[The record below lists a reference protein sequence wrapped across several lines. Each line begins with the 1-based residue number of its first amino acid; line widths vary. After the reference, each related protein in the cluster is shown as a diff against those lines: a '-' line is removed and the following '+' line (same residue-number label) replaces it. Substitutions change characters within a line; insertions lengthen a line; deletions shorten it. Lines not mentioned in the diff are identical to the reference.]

1 MYKQIDTALRER
13 QRFVIRMKAGFGQLI
28 FPKGRKTG
36 DHSGIRKRPVNQREA
51 ILDLGG
57 GGFVKEKRGR
67 AHRPVTVSDKRGT
80 VGDMVHHA
88 GKNRMRGQA
97 FQTMLRLLYPPRCT
111 ICGEPVESDFGL
123 CGPCWRDTPL
133 ISGLCCET
141 CGVPLPG
148 EGSGQAEFCDD
159 CLTIARPWSKGRAA
173 VLYRDNGRKLVLA
186 LKHGDR
192 HDIVRPAAQWMAG
205 AARPI
210 LSQDMTIAPI
220 PLHWTRFLRRRFNQS
235 ALLAQ
240 AVATH
245 LDLPYCPDLLI
256 RSWRTRV
263 LDGLG
268 RDGRHE
274 TLCGAIKAHAGRRHH
289 LDGRV
294 ILLVDDVMTSG
305 ATLSAAT
312 EACFAAGAR
321 DVRVLVLAR
330 VAKDA

>member
-256 RSWRTRV
+256 RSRRTRV